1 MGGSLLPTVA
11 SKLAP
16 TRNLLPQQICPH
28 NSLASTTGHLPQAQ
42 FRLVGT
48 ISRGFAKRASR
59 NGANAARM
67 GGAMVTGLGLK
78 SSTLLY
84 MLGGV

>member
-1 MGGSLLPTVA
+1 M
-11 SKLAP
+11 
-16 TRNLLPQQICPH
+16 
-28 NSLASTTGHLPQAQ
+28 
-42 FRLVGT
+42 VGT
-48 ISRGFAKRASR
+48 ISRGLDTRASR

>member
-1 MGGSLLPTVA
+1 MLPTVA

-16 TRNLLPQQICPH
+16 TKNLLPQQICPH
-28 NSLASTTGHLPQAQ
+28 NSLSSTTGHLPQTQ
-42 FRLVGT
+42 FRMVGT
-48 ISRGFAKRASR
+48 ISRGLDTRASR